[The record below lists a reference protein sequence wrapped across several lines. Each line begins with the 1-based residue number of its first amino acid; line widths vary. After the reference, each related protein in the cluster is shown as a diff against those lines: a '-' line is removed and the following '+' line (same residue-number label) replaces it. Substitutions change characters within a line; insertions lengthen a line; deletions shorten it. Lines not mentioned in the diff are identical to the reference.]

1 MILGWS
7 VQGVWSWAGLYM
19 GCDLGLVCTGGVV
32 LGWSVHGVGCT
43 YIMINVTCIQ
53 NTTTSLS
60 TIVHVC
66 ALHVQVHVWCIHT
79 CDPLICIHVL
89 CCLCQPF
96 YSSCSSLM

>member
-7 VQGVWSWAGLYM
+7 IQGVWSWAGLYM
-19 GCDLGLVCTGGVV
+19 GCGLGLVYTGGVV

-53 NTTTSLS
+53 NTTINLS
-60 TIVHVC
+60 TIVHLC
-66 ALHVQVHVWCIHT
+66 ALHVQVYVWRMHT
-79 CDPLICIHVL
+79 CDPYICIHVL

-96 YSSCSSLM
+96 YSSCSSLL